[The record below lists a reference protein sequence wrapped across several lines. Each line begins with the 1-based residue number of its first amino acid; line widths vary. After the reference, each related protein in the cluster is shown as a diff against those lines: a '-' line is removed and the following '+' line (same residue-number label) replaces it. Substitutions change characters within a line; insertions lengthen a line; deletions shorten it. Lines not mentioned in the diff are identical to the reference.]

1 MIPRSEAPP
10 AAKASPEKAHHSAA
24 VCQFSPI
31 SWDMLCYLLHMFTDL
46 VGILVHMLCRLQSGE
61 RENLRKGS
69 MVHSSTLKTKILL
82 QRFMLMQI
90 NIRGASGHEE
100 GS

>member
-1 MIPRSEAPP
+1 
-10 AAKASPEKAHHSAA
+10 
-24 VCQFSPI
+24 
-31 SWDMLCYLLHMFTDL
+31 MLCYLLRMFTDL
-46 VGILVHMLCRLQSGE
+46 VEILVHMLCKLQSGE

-69 MVHSSTLKTKILL
+69 MVHSSTLKTQILL
-82 QRFMLMQI
+82 QRFVLMQI